1 MPKPPPIDPFDPQ
14 HWDKPL
20 FVVYGSS
27 AFPSLLCCKVLHRA
41 SYLDKDPC
49 IWGFSIWRRSPGF
62 RTLGIKLKT
71 WVEREIDP
79 RFYLSQEEAFEVLR
93 ETFNKA
99 TPTPKVRK
107 GHPLILT
114 DEEGGRL
121 KSLMPLMQEQVQG
134 NETFARAYLSGR
146 TGAAKVIT
154 DHDREQAAQH
164 RKAARE
170 YRSLIKSIKE
180 QDPHV

>member
-1 MPKPPPIDPFDPQ
+1 MPKPTPIDPFDPQ
-14 HWDKPL
+14 HWNKPL
-20 FVVYGSS
+20 FVVYGPNS
-27 AFPSLLCCKVLHRA
+27 FPSLLCCKVRLNEGV
-41 SYLDKDPC
+41 PT

-71 WVEREIDP
+71 WVEREDTP
-79 RFYLSQEEAFEVLR
+79 RFYLSQEEAFEAIR

-99 TPTPKVRK
+99 APVPKVRK

-114 DEEGGRL
+114 DEEWGRL
-121 KSLMPLMQEQVQG
+121 KSLTTLMQEQVRG
-134 NETFARAYLSGR
+134 NEAFARAYLSGR
-146 TGAAKVIT
+146 VGPTKVVT
-154 DHDREQAAQH
+154 DNYREQAIQH

-180 QDPHV
+180 QDPHG

>member
-1 MPKPPPIDPFDPQ
+1 MPKPTPIDPFDPQ

-27 AFPSLLCCKVLHRA
+27 AFPSLLCCKVLHRTT
-41 SYLDKDPC
+41 YPDKDPC

-71 WVEREIDP
+71 WVERETDP
-79 RFYLSQEEAFEVLR
+79 RFYLTQEEAFEAIR

-99 TPTPKVRK
+99 APVPKVRK

-114 DEEGGRL
+114 DEEWGRL
-121 KSLMPLMQEQVQG
+121 KSLTTLMQEQVRG

-146 TGAAKVIT
+146 TGATKVVT
-154 DHDREQAAQH
+154 EHDREQAAQH

-170 YRSLIKSIKE
+170 YRNLIRAIKE
-180 QDPHV
+180 QDPHA